1 MPNQQEEASQITG
14 YSFNPYIDLTPEEYG
29 RLSAMTRNSKN
40 VIYVKGFLVNTKK
53 NNNGWRITDNSYIAQ
68 NKGIAAGRSINFGPK
83 MLGKA
88 HHPNFYHDL
97 DVSNKTPEEA
107 RKEFLAYQE
116 WSRIGDIL
124 RIDYDNTKDQW
135 NFYGAI
141 SHPNIIEAIQKK
153 ELELPRYVSPYFWNL
168 NDPNDTGDEIRE
180 AELFHVS
187 FVDDPAYGPEV
198 ATIDATCPSEDG
210 KACAAQVFGLPAA
223 GNKKVAKAG
232 KPPCMCGLMASYTN
246 KLDSSFY
253 VKDPQGKQIQ
263 DMSDPNPQQSQ
274 QQENNTTSN
283 TTNNK
288 NKDELAREA
297 ALKTMQEYDKK
308 ANAAKDLDTKGNTQ
322 QQENDPNNP
331 TIPVQYQD
339 ALNLAIEKDRAEQQK
354 GFSKAL
360 KEKDDRIA
368 ELEAQVNKYVEQ
380 GRESI
385 LDSYID
391 KNTFKDE
398 AEYKKRREFYSN
410 LTKELKM
417 SNEQLEELMKGHYQ
431 VQEVKYLA
439 NKKGKGAGVDSEL
452 NTDPFGFKDKEEQS
466 AFGKLSSS
474 SSSSSPSKQGLAAGS
489 TIEDN
494 EDNENNDSALAVANA
509 F

>member
-1 MPNQQEEASQITG
+1 MQPDQASQITG
-14 YSFNPYIDLTPEEYG
+14 YSFKPYIDLTSEEYS
-29 RLSAMTRNSKN
+29 RLSAMTRNSKD

-53 NNNGWRITDNSYIAQ
+53 NKNGWRITDNSYIVA

-97 DVSNKTPEEA
+97 DLSGKTPDDA

-124 RIDYDNTKDQW
+124 RIDYDTSKDQW

-141 SHPNIIEAIQKK
+141 SHPNIIEAIQRK
-153 ELELPRYVSPYFWNL
+153 ELELPKYVSPYFWNL
-168 NDPNDTGDEIRE
+168 NDPEDTGDEIRE

-198 ATIDATCPSEDG
+198 ATVEQICNSSEG
-210 KACAAQVFGLPAA
+210 QACAAKVYGMPAGSKVSK
-223 GNKKVAKAG
+223 GN
-232 KPPCMCGLMASYTN
+232 PPCMCGLMASYNN

-253 VKDPQGKQIQ
+253 VKDPKSQQIQ
-263 DMSDPNPQQSQ
+263 DMSDPSTQQPAPPTAD
-274 QQENNTTSN
+274 NT
-283 TTNNK
+283 NK

-308 ANAAKDLDTKGNTQ
+308 ANEAKDLDTKGQ
-322 QQENDPNNP
+322 AKAADDPNNP

-354 GFSKAL
+354 GFAKQL

-368 ELEAQVNKYVEQ
+368 ELEAQVTKYVDA
-380 GRESI
+380 GRETI
-385 LDSYID
+385 LDNYID
-391 KNTFKDE
+391 KDTFKDE

-439 NKKGKGAGVDSEL
+439 NKKGKGAGSEL
-452 NTDPFGFKDKEEQS
+452 NTDPFEFNNREEQS

-474 SSSSSPSKQGLAAGS
+474 SNNNNNKQGLAAGI
-489 TIEDN
+489 TTEEEKEEDTT
-494 EDNENNDSALAVANA
+494 SAAASAVASA

>member
-1 MPNQQEEASQITG
+1 MPPQTAAGDASQITG
-14 YSFNPYIDLTPEEYG
+14 YSFKPYIDLSPEEYG
-29 RLSAMTRNSKN
+29 RLSAMTRNSKD

-53 NNNGWRITDNSYIAQ
+53 NKNGWRITDNSYIAQ

-97 DVSNKTPEEA
+97 DVSDKTPEEA

-124 RIDYDNTKDQW
+124 RIDYDITKDQW

-168 NDPNDTGDEIRE
+168 NDPQDTGDEIRE

-198 ATIDATCPSEDG
+198 ATIDATCPSKNG
-210 KACAAQVFGLPAA
+210 KACAAQVFGLPA
-223 GNKKVAKAG
+223 GVGKVKSIVG
-232 KPPCMCGLMASYTN
+232 TPPCACGLMASYTN

-263 DMSDPNPQQSQ
+263 EMSDPNPQQQQ
-274 QQENNTTSN
+274 QQENNTTS
-283 TTNNK
+283 NK

-308 ANAAKDLDTKGNTQ
+308 ANAAKDLDTKGNV
-322 QQENDPNNP
+322 QENDPNNP

-354 GFSKAL
+354 GFAKAL

-368 ELEAQVNKYVEQ
+368 ELEATVTKYVEA

-385 LDSYID
+385 LDNYID

-439 NKKGKGAGVDSEL
+439 NKKGKGAGVDSDL
-452 NTDPFGFKDKEEQS
+452 NTDPFGFNNKEEES

-474 SSSSSPSKQGLAAGS
+474 SSSTTAKQGLAAGS
-489 TIEDN
+489 EDK
-494 EDNENNDSALAVANA
+494 DNQDEDSAFAVANA